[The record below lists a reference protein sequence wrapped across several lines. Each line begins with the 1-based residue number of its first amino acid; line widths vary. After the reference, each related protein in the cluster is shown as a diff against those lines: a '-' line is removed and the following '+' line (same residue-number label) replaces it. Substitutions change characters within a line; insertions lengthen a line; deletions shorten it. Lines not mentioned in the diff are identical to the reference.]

1 MGHGRAARV
10 LTPPPRHAPPPAPRS
25 VHAAPQLARRRG
37 WHHAASAGRFH
48 EVYCLLFELLDAE
61 FKLRGGTYM
70 TFPTI
75 LSATR
80 AKFSAVL
87 SGSREGESLAVLRQR
102 AEACF
107 LHERHEHEHGPGA
120 QPGRRLASTFE
131 VRSTHFSVVDDTQA
145 CRCLAS
151 QPATRVDYRW
161 RDAPWDR
168 RPCYS
173 PRITS
178 T

>member
-1 MGHGRAARV
+1 MSTDSCARCVRATTWGTAERALV
-10 LTPPPRHAPPPAPRS
+10 LTPAPPRPAHRS

-107 LHERHEHEHGPGA
+107 LHERHAHEHGPA
-120 QPGRRLASTFE
+120 APGLRLASTFS
-131 VRSTHFSVVDDTQA
+131 VR
-145 CRCLAS
+145 
-151 QPATRVDYRW
+151 
-161 RDAPWDR
+161 
-168 RPCYS
+168 
-173 PRITS
+173 
-178 T
+178 